1 MIQFTLECA
10 CGHRFES
17 WFRSADDFDRL
28 EASGML
34 SCPQC
39 GSENVGKALMA
50 PSVSSG
56 MAPHGAEGDA
66 PAQAD
71 GPDGAAAEKALAE
84 LRTAIE
90 SNSEYVGEN
99 FVEEARQIHDGAAP
113 ERSIHGE
120 ARPEEARKLAEDGI
134 PVLPL
139 PFVPSRKIN

>member
-1 MIQFTLECA
+1 MIQFTLQCA

-39 GSENVGKALMA
+39 GSETVGKALMA

-56 MAPHGAEGDA
+56 IDQPGAQGDDA
-66 PAQAD
+66 AQTGED
-71 GPDGAAAEKALAE
+71 GDAAEKALAE

-90 SNSEYVGEN
+90 SNSEYVGEK
-99 FVEEARQIHDGAAP
+99 FADEARQIHDGAAP

>member
-1 MIQFTLECA
+1 MIQFTLQCA

-39 GSENVGKALMA
+39 GSEAVGKALMA

-56 MAPHGAEGDA
+56 SAESGADGDA
-66 PAQAD
+66 AAQTGED
-71 GPDGAAAEKALAE
+71 SSAAEKALEE

-90 SNSEYVGEN
+90 GNSEYVGEN
-99 FVEEARQIHDGAAP
+99 FAEEARQIHDGAAP

>member
-1 MIQFTLECA
+1 MIQFTLQCA

-39 GSENVGKALMA
+39 GSETVGKALMA

-56 MAPHGAEGDA
+56 IDQPGAQGGDA
-66 PAQAD
+66 AQTGED
-71 GPDGAAAEKALAE
+71 GDVAEKALAE

-90 SNSEYVGEN
+90 SNSEYVGEK
-99 FVEEARQIHDGAAP
+99 FADEARQIHDGAAP